1 MFKVKP
7 SHHNKVETPRD
18 EEPINKIN
26 RQSKSTYVKGKVL
39 DNMDDSVELDLENA
53 DELTDYKNTDQRPPR
68 IKLTPLNLMDLA
80 PAVPTNNI
88 PTPLLTPLEPQAS
101 LTKNR

>member
-1 MFKVKP
+1 MFKIKP
-7 SHHNKVETPRD
+7 NQFNKVETPRD

-53 DELTDYKNTDQRPPR
+53 DD
-68 IKLTPLNLMDLA
+68 LND
-80 PAVPTNNI
+80 
-88 PTPLLTPLEPQAS
+88 
-101 LTKNR
+101 